1 MGEREKEKGSKFNQ
15 LRQKKLQKEDNNA
28 TITVG

>member
-15 LRQKKLQKEDNNA
+15 LRRKKLQKEDNNA